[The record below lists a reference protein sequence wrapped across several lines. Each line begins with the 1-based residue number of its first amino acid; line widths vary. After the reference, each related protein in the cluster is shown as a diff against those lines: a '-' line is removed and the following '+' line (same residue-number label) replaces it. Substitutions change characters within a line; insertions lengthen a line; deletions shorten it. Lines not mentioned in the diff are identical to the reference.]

1 MKPHCQLQN
10 NSNGRFVQVL
20 VSIIANM
27 GSLSLGLCFGYTS
40 PAFPQLIRQGH
51 LHEDQSKW
59 FGSLLA
65 LGAIAGGPIGGF
77 LLRCCGRKMAIIYC
91 STFFTISWLCILL
104 GGLFGYLLLYIG
116 RLFSGVAVGA
126 VSASTPV
133 YISEVAEPDIRGA
146 LTTLFPLI
154 ATLGVVLVYGLG
166 LVIDWQW
173 LAVFGVALSLLSVL
187 LMLPFP
193 DTPRYLLSQGD
204 RLGAKHSLC
213 FYRSPDKDIEK
224 EFNEI
229 EKAVYEEKKRVSSVT
244 AYSSFSR
251 KYLKALVVC
260 SALFA
265 FQQLSGPTPLWF
277 FISTIFEESGYTGP
291 DAVPPLVISSTSVL
305 GVLVSIPLMDRM
317 GRKPLL
323 IIGAAVVALSAAA
336 MGAHFYVIKNKDINL
351 NWLPV
356 ASLSLHVFAFFAGLI
371 SPPYALMCEYF
382 PVEAQSVASG
392 ICILVAWI
400 TGFLYS
406 FFFLD
411 LLNVLT
417 PYGTFWSVAGVSL
430 LSIIFVICFVEETKN
445 KSLQET
451 SGGLSESKIV
461 DTTHL

>member
-1 MKPHCQLQN
+1 M
-10 NSNGRFVQVL
+10 
-20 VSIIANM
+20 SIIANM

-40 PAFPQLIRQGH
+40 PAIQQLIRQGH
-51 LHEDQSKW
+51 LHEDQVKW

-65 LGAIAGGPIGGF
+65 LGAIAGGPLGGF
-77 LLRCCGRKMAIIYC
+77 LLRYCGRKMTIVYC

-116 RLFSGVAVGA
+116 RLFSGVAVGV
-126 VSASTPV
+126 VSASTSV

-146 LTTLFPLI
+146 LTTFFSLI
-154 ATLGVVLVYGLG
+154 ATSGLVVVYGLG

-173 LAVFGVALSLLSVL
+173 LAVFGVAISLLSVL

-213 FYRSPDKDIEK
+213 FYRSPDKDTET
-224 EFNEI
+224 EFKEI
-229 EKAVYEEKKRVSSVT
+229 EEAVNEEKKRLSSVT
-244 AYSSFSR
+244 TCSVFSR

-277 FISTIFEESGYTGP
+277 FISTIFAESGYTGP

-305 GVLVSIPLMDRM
+305 GVLLSVPLMDRM

-336 MGAHFYVIKNKDINL
+336 MGAHFYVIKKDINL
-351 NWLPV
+351 DWLPV
-356 ASLSLHVFAFFAGLI
+356 ASLSLHVFAFYAGLI

-392 ICILVAWI
+392 ICILVSWI
-400 TGFLYS
+400 SGFLYS

-430 LSIIFVICFVEETKN
+430 LSMIFVIFFVEETKN

-461 DTTHL
+461 DTTQL